1 MAFIPNYLFVLMLVY
16 RVGRTKHAY
25 DLSAQGAKINGGRW
39 NHKSVPCLYTSSSR
53 ALSLL
58 EYTVNVNV
66 NEIPRALSITTIEI
80 PDSEILIINED
91 SLPGNWKNAP
101 APTSTQD
108 FGSNLLQSLG
118 KAVFRIP
125 SSVIP
130 EEFNYIL
137 NPLHINSRDF
147 KIKSIT
153 DLVYDIRI
161 KLV

>member
-1 MAFIPNYLFVLMLVY
+1 MLVY
-16 RVGRTKHAY
+16 RVGKTKHAN
-25 DLSAQGAKINGGRW
+25 DLSGEGAKINGGRW
-39 NHKSVPCLYTSSSR
+39 NYKSVPCLYTSSSR

-66 NEIPRALSITTIEI
+66 EEIPRALSITTIEI
-80 PDSEILIINED
+80 ADSEILIINEEL
-91 SLPGNWKNAP
+91 LPGNWKNVP

-108 FGSNLLQSLG
+108 FGTNLLKTSK

-125 SSVIP
+125 SSVISQ
-130 EEFNYIL
+130 EFNYIL
-137 NPLHINSRDF
+137 NPLHINSRNF
-147 KIKSIT
+147 KIKVIT

>member
-1 MAFIPNYLFVLMLVY
+1 MLVY
-16 RVGRTKHAY
+16 RVGKTKHAN
-25 DLSAQGAKINGGRW
+25 DLSGEGAKINGGRW
-39 NHKSVPCLYTSSSR
+39 NHKSVPCLYTSESR

-66 NEIPRALSITTIEI
+66 EEIPRALSISTIEI

-91 SLPGNWKNAP
+91 SLPGNWKKVP
-101 APTSTQD
+101 APSSTQD
-108 FGSNLLQSLG
+108 FGTHLLQGLK

-125 SSVIP
+125 SSVIS

-137 NPLHINSRDF
+137 NALHFNSRNF
-147 KIKSIT
+147 RIKSIT

>member
-1 MAFIPNYLFVLMLVY
+1 MLVY
-16 RVGRTKHAY
+16 RVGKTKHAN
-25 DLSAQGAKINGGRW
+25 DLSGEGAKINGGRW
-39 NHKSVPCLYTSSSR
+39 NHKSIPCLYTSESR

-66 NEIPRALSITTIEI
+66 EEIPRALSITTIEI
-80 PDSEILIINED
+80 PDSEILIINEE
-91 SLPGNWKNAP
+91 SLPGNWQKVP

-108 FGSNLLQSLG
+108 FGSGLIKSSK
-118 KAVFRIP
+118 KAALRIP

-137 NPLHINSRDF
+137 NPLHINSRNF